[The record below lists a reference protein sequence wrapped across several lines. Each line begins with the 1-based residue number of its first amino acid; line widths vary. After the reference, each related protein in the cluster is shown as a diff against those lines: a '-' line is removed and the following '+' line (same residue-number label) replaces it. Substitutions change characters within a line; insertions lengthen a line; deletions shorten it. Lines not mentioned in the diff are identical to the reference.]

1 MSKPKL
7 QAPTVSTESISRARR
22 ERVEK
27 LHQQI
32 VELSTWLEEV
42 SMTEL
47 LDHVGNKDRFATS
60 VRRVAAF
67 MVCLERALE
76 EPVP

>member
-7 QAPTVSTESISRARR
+7 QAPTVSTESISMARR

-47 LDHVGNKDRFATS
+47 LDRVGNKDRFATS
-60 VRRVAAF
+60 VRRVAVF

>member
-47 LDHVGNKDRFATS
+47 LDRVGNKDRFATS
-60 VRRVAAF
+60 VRRVAVF

>member
-7 QAPTVSTESISRARR
+7 QAPTVSTESISMARR

-47 LDHVGNKDRFATS
+47 LDRVGNKDRFATS
-60 VRRVAAF
+60 VRRVAVF
-67 MVCLERALE
+67 MVCLERALD

>member
-1 MSKPKL
+1 MW
-7 QAPTVSTESISRARR
+7 SRSFNRSPRR

-27 LHQQI
+27 LRQQI

-47 LDHVGNKDRFATS
+47 LDGIGNEDRFATS
-60 VRRVAAF
+60 VRRVAVF

-76 EPVP
+76 EPEP

>member
-7 QAPTVSTESISRARR
+7 QAPTMSTESISRARR

-47 LDHVGNKDRFATS
+47 LDRVGNKDRFATS
-60 VRRVAAF
+60 VRRVAVF